1 MQVFFDQL
9 DSCKLHLCTFVIF
22 FIIYTIQCSMI
33 FLKCRSYLSLKYF
46 FKNWVGFYW
55 KSVKIAFLATLHK
68 WDMFKVIV
76 KQCVKVSSSI
86 SMTFW
91 LRQQRQEAVCLARP
105 LQGCKE
111 KIGFLTMHLFV
122 NHLQECDR
130 YMAAILNASGV
141 CNVSFLWPSFLWISY
156 SRHRVTESLKNVE
169 NAATTSAREI
179 CYWIHWIVEFYLL
192 DLKLHTEFFVLTNPC
207 I

>member
-1 MQVFFDQL
+1 MGGFF
-9 DSCKLHLCTFVIF
+9 F
-22 FIIYTIQCSMI
+22 F
-33 FLKCRSYLSLKYF
+33 F
-46 FKNWVGFYW
+46 FW

-68 WDMFKVIV
+68 WDMFKVIL

-156 SRHRVTESLKNVE
+156 SRHKVTESQNHSKTLKMLPQHL
-169 NAATTSAREI
+169 REKSVI
-179 CYWIHWIVEFYLL
+179 EFIELL
-192 DLKLHTEFFVLTNPC
+192 NFIF
-207 I
+207 

>member
-1 MQVFFDQL
+1 M
-9 DSCKLHLCTFVIF
+9 
-22 FIIYTIQCSMI
+22 
-33 FLKCRSYLSLKYF
+33 
-46 FKNWVGFYW
+46 GFYW

-68 WDMFKVIV
+68 WDMFKVIL

-156 SRHRVTESLKNVE
+156 SRQSHRITQKRWKCCHNICKRNLLLNSLNCWILSFRSQVT
-169 NAATTSAREI
+169 
-179 CYWIHWIVEFYLL
+179 YWILCV
-192 DLKLHTEFFVLTNPC
+192 N
-207 I
+207 

>member
-1 MQVFFDQL
+1 MDFF
-9 DSCKLHLCTFVIF
+9 
-22 FIIYTIQCSMI
+22 
-33 FLKCRSYLSLKYF
+33 
-46 FKNWVGFYW
+46 W

-68 WDMFKVIV
+68 WDMFKVIL

-130 YMAAILNASGV
+130 YIAAILNASGV
-141 CNVSFLWPSFLWISY
+141 CNVLYDHHFY
-156 SRHRVTESLKNVE
+156 EYHTTYLK
-169 NAATTSAREI
+169 I

-192 DLKLHTEFFVLTNPC
+192 HLKLHTEFFVLTNPC